1 MKRQYDNTVA
11 LGNVSGKRGQ
21 VEIGAEFG
29 EKSEHVGL
37 RTSCCVF
44 TLKQKNDT
52 LCYR

>member
-37 RTSCCVF
+37 RTRCVV